1 MLAMEEWGHADDR
14 VIQRQYSEKVC
25 ISCAWFTTGWTL
37 TATPALAAPLWRRC
51 WSKGNT
57 SLTAAA
63 TGSQCTK
70 WKQVPLSRHE
80 KAGCSSPRN
89 PASTQIKS
97 F

>member
-1 MLAMEEWGHADDR
+1 MSNDVHPST
-14 VIQRQYSEKVC
+14 INK
-25 ISCAWFTTGWTL
+25 WTL

-70 WKQVPLSRHE
+70 WKQVPLWPPNYNS
-80 KAGCSSPRN
+80 GY
-89 PASTQIKS
+89 
-97 F
+97 